1 MVADERHL
9 EGNAGFLGIA
19 QRRADAAVGHRDDE
33 VRLHAMFARELAA
46 HFLANF
52 INAVAADHAVRPREI
67 DVFKN
72 AKRPALVFGKRLNAD
87 QTLFVDDDDFAR
99 FDITDEL
106 GLNLVKRDRFA
117 GQHIRAIQA
126 ADGKRAKTE
135 RVADANQ
142 FLLGH
147 DDERV
152 GALKTAESLHQRVFD
167 AAERRLREHHDDDFA
182 VHGGL
187 KNQPATFEVVA
198 ELGGV
203 GQIAVVGDGDL
214 PAHAIHRERLRVA
227 DVRRAGGRITRVAD
241 GHVAHEVME
250 NFRVKNLR
258 HEPHAMVLEKFSVVA
273 GDDPGAFLPAM
284 LQRVKTVVGEFGGIR
299 MSKNAEHAAIMFGI
313 VLHHL
318 LAPAA
323 ELSQTKVRCARWKG
337 KVFSASPYASQFMS
351 RAS

>member
-1 MVADERHL
+1 
-9 EGNAGFLGIA
+9 
-19 QRRADAAVGHRDDE
+19 
-33 VRLHAMFARELAA
+33 MFARELAA

-52 INAVAADHAVRPREI
+52 INAAAANHAVRPREI

-72 AKRPALVFGKRLNAD
+72 AKRPALVFGKRLKAD

-99 FDITDEL
+99 LDIPDEL

-117 GQHIRAIQA
+117 GQHIRAVQA
-126 ADGKRAKTE
+126 ADGQRAKPE
-135 RVADANQ
+135 RIAGANQ

-152 GALKTAESLHQRVFD
+152 GAFEPAESLHQRVFD
-167 AAERRLREHHDDDFA
+167 AADGRLREHHDDDFA

-187 KNQPATFEVVA
+187 KNQPAAFQLVA

-203 GQIAVVGDGDL
+203 RQVAVVGDGDL
-214 PAHAIHRERLRVA
+214 SAHAIHRQRLRVA
-227 DVRRAGGRITRVAD
+227 EVRRAGGGIACVAD

-250 NFRVKNLR
+250 NFRVENLR
-258 HEPHAMVLEKFSVVA
+258 HKAHAVMLEKFSIVA
-273 GDDPGAFLPAM
+273 GDDPGAFLAAM
-284 LQRVKTVVGEFGGIR
+284 LQRVETVVGEFGGIG

-323 ELSQTKVRCARWKG
+323 ELSQMRTVCARRNKKG
-337 KVFSASPYASQFMS
+337 QCPI
-351 RAS
+351 